1 MVWREEGFGIMTIFT
16 MQQRVNVSGMP
27 LSARAVVGIPA
38 VHRAGWAPAAAA
50 PQHKRRT
57 AETTAESVKWGTT

>member
-1 MVWREEGFGIMTIFT
+1 MAIFK
-16 MQQRVNVSGMP
+16 MQHGVNVSGMP

-38 VHRAGWAPAAAA
+38 AHRAGWAPAAAA

-57 AETTAESVKWGTT
+57 AETTAESVKWGPT

>member
-1 MVWREEGFGIMTIFT
+1 

>member
-1 MVWREEGFGIMTIFT
+1 MAIFT
-16 MQQRVNVSGMP
+16 MQRGVNVSGMP
-27 LSARAVVGIPA
+27 LSAHAVVGIPA

-57 AETTAESVKWGTT
+57 AKTIAESVKWGTT

>member
-1 MVWREEGFGIMTIFT
+1 MTIFT
-16 MQQRVNVSGMP
+16 MQHGVNVSGMP

-38 VHRAGWAPAAAA
+38 VHRAGWAPAVAA

-57 AETTAESVKWGTT
+57 ADATAESVKWGTT

>member
-1 MVWREEGFGIMTIFT
+1 MEIFT
-16 MQQRVNVSGMP
+16 MHDGVNVSGMP
-27 LSARAVVGIPA
+27 LSARALVGNPA
-38 VHRAGWAPAAAA
+38 AHRAGWAPVAAA